1 MIKIG
6 IIEENVI
13 LSNNYEQILTSFND
27 MRVVFRHKNI
37 ISLGENLNRVFDV
50 PDIIMLDIKLPF
62 ITGIRGIEKLNAF
75 FPKASIMIIS
85 SFVSYDNINEALKK
99 GAKGFVIKSTSYL
112 ELHHAIR
119 SVIDYGAYLSPRIT
133 AELLENYNKISY
145 TNLPVKYTK
154 KENSVLQCIIK
165 GLSYKEVAN
174 ELNISTYSVNQ
185 YLKKIY
191 KKENVNSKGEL
202 IYKLLKQKV

>member
-37 ISLGENLNRVFDV
+37 ISLGENLNKVFDV
-50 PDIIMLDIKLPF
+50 PDIVMLDIKLPF
-62 ITGIRGIEKLNAF
+62 IVGIKGIEKLNAF

-85 SFVSYDNINEALKK
+85 SFVSYDHINEVLKK

-165 GLSYKEVAN
+165 GLSYKEVAR
-174 ELNISTYSVNQ
+174 ELHISTYSVNQ